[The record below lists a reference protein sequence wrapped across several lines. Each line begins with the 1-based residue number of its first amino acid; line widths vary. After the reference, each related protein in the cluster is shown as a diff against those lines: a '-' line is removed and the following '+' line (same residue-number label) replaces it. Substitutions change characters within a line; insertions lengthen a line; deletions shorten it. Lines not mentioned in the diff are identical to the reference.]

1 MSVNDYTAA
10 LPTEQREITAKLVT
24 LIEEA
29 LPGAGAVWHGHP
41 VWSAG
46 AKPGERPVAFF
57 KAYPKY
63 VTFGFWRGAELGDD
77 RLALNG
83 RGMGTVKL
91 TTVADVDEEVFAGWL
106 KAAGKLEN

>member
-1 MSVNDYTAA
+1 MSVNEYTAA
-10 LPTEQREITAKLVT
+10 LPAEQREIADRLAA

-46 AKPGERPVAFF
+46 DKPGKQPVAFF

-91 TTVADVDEEVFAGWL
+91 ATVADVDEAVFAGWL
-106 KAAGKLEN
+106 ETARGLEG